1 MYTKPKKMKYLFLND
16 INPVI
21 RFLIISDVVIIGAG
35 GLLGP
40 IFAIFVEDF
49 VVGGN
54 EVVAGIAAAIY
65 LSTKSVLQ
73 IPTAHMIDRIK
84 GERDDFWLMF
94 IFSILSA
101 LIPLFYLIVR
111 TPFELYAVQF
121 LLGLFTSITFPTY
134 MAIFTRH
141 IDKHKEATEW
151 GVYFTIIDITSAVL
165 AALGG
170 FVAGYFGFQVLICM
184 VVFLSVVGSLLLWPI
199 KPYLRFK

>member
-165 AALGG
+165 AAVGG

>member
-1 MYTKPKKMKYLFLND
+1 MKYLFLSD

-54 EVVAGIAAAIY
+54 EVVVGIAAAIY

-165 AALGG
+165 AAVGG

>member
-1 MYTKPKKMKYLFLND
+1 MKYLFLND

>member
-1 MYTKPKKMKYLFLND
+1 MKYLFLND

-54 EVVAGIAAAIY
+54 EVVVGIAAAIY

>member
-1 MYTKPKKMKYLFLND
+1 MYTKPKKMKYLFLSD

-54 EVVAGIAAAIY
+54 EVVVGIAAAIY